1 MRGSLS
7 LLVVLSLFVL
17 QGCANHQSS
26 SYLGKDQPAISK
38 TQSGSAYSDLLYQVL
53 VGELAG
59 SRGQVQLSAEHYAQ
73 AAAASDNPTVA
84 ERAVRVAV
92 FAKDDKRA
100 LQAALRWA
108 ELAPNKIEAHQI
120 VAVLY
125 AREQNMTLVLKH
137 LNRVIELDDTGEGKG
152 FARVFSLLS
161 REQKTTDGLE
171 VMQALVKQHA
181 KNPYAHFTYA
191 GLALN
196 AGKAQLALESAGV
209 AIGLKPGFIDAEM
222 IKAKA
227 LVKLGRID
235 QALKEFELVVK
246 KSPEHQAMRLSF
258 ARMLVE
264 AKFFERAR
272 RQFEMLH
279 KMAPTD
285 ADLLYTLGLLSIE
298 SQRVDDAAEYFG
310 KLVILGKKPNDA
322 SYYLGRISAM
332 REKYGEAI
340 EWYQRVKRGSYRQDA
355 QIRISQMLANQGD
368 IEAARQHLQTL
379 RRGSDYAL
387 SVRAYQAEGEILGT
401 AKMYHQALAV
411 YDEALAL
418 IPDNTDLLYARALT
432 AEKVGRIDILE
443 RDIKSILVREPDNA
457 HALNAIGYSLADKTT
472 RYEEALEYI
481 LRAVALSP
489 EEGAIIDSLGWIYY
503 RLGQYDN
510 ALEQLRHAAS
520 LLPDAEIS
528 AHFGEVLWVSGQRKE
543 AEKVWQRALN
553 LAPDNDVLLETIN
566 RLKQ

>member
-1 MRGSLS
+1 MRWS
-7 LLVVLSLFVL
+7 LLALLLSFFVL
-17 QGCANHQSS
+17 QGCANRQSS
-26 SYLGKDQPAISK
+26 LYSSNDQPVISK
-38 TQSGSAYSDLLYQVL
+38 TQNRSTDSDLLYQVL
-53 VGELAG
+53 VGEVAG
-59 SRGQVQLSAEHYAQ
+59 RRGRVQLSAEHYTQ
-73 AAAASDNPTVA
+73 AAVASDNPKVA

-92 FAKDDKRA
+92 FAKDDKRS
-100 LQAALRWA
+100 LQAALRWI
-108 ELAPNKIEAHQI
+108 ELAPDNIEAHQV
-120 VAVLY
+120 VAALY
-125 AREQNMTLVLKH
+125 AREQKLTLALKH
-137 LNRVIELDDTGEGKG
+137 LNRVIELNGTAEDKG
-152 FARVFSLLS
+152 FAQVFSLLG
-161 REQKTTDGLE
+161 RGQEMAAGLE
-171 VMQALVKQHA
+171 IMQALVKEHA

-191 GLALN
+191 SLALR
-196 AGKAQLALESAGV
+196 ADKAQLALQSASV
-209 AIGLKPGFIDAEM
+209 AIRLKPGFIDAEM

-227 LVKLGRID
+227 LVKLGRIG

-246 KSPEHQAMRLSF
+246 KSPEHQEMRLSF

-272 RQFEMLH
+272 HQFEMLH
-279 KMAPTD
+279 KMAPAD

-298 SQRVDDAAEYFG
+298 AQRVDDAAEYFG
-310 KLVILGKKPNDA
+310 KLVIRGKKTNDA
-322 SYYLGRISAM
+322 AYYLGRISAM
-332 REKYGEAI
+332 REKYSEAI

-368 IEAARQHLQTL
+368 IDAARKHLKVL

-387 SVRAYQAEGEILGT
+387 SVRTYQAEGEILGV

-432 AEKVGRIDILE
+432 GEKVGRIDILE

-481 LRAVALSP
+481 LRAVALAP
-489 EEGAIIDSLGWIYY
+489 EEAAIIDSLGWIYY

-510 ALEQLRHAAS
+510 ALEQLKRAAS

-528 AHFGEVLWVSGQRKE
+528 AHLGEVLWVSGEHKE
-543 AEKVWQRALN
+543 AQKVWQRALN
-553 LAPDNDVLLETIN
+553 LAPDNDVLLEAIH